1 MEACCFFQYAQTV
14 FGQDSLMKTQ
24 SFNHLHMYIHRI
36 ALSVILPP
44 RPPPPEPPVQNDP
57 VVSEIE
63 CASPPPV
70 SIPPAKKLDTL
81 PHKKLKSA
89 VTFDVSSRVRSESLP
104 LTASI
109 GVVTTGKAPQKQS
122 KARRSHLSKQQ
133 SIHNDPDGPEGS
145 VPKVCI
151 KFAGAHKNERLE

>member
-14 FGQDSLMKTQ
+14 FGQDSLIKTQ

-36 ALSVILPP
+36 ALSVILPARP
-44 RPPPPEPPVQNDP
+44 RPPEPPVKNDR

-70 SIPPAKKLDTL
+70 FIPPAKKLDTL
-81 PHKKLKSA
+81 PHKKLKSV
-89 VTFDVSSRVRSESLP
+89 VTFDVNSRVRSESLP
-104 LTASI
+104 LTASTS
-109 GVVTTGKAPQKQS
+109 VTTGKAPQKQS

-151 KFAGAHKNERLE
+151 TFAGARRNGRLE

>member
-44 RPPPPEPPVQNDP
+44 RPRPPEPPVQNDP
-57 VVSEIE
+57 MVSEIE
-63 CASPPPV
+63 CASPPPI
-70 SIPPAKKLDTL
+70 SIPPVKKLDTL
-81 PHKKLKSA
+81 PNKKLKSA
-89 VTFDVSSRVRSESLP
+89 VTFDASSRVRAESLP

-109 GVVTTGKAPQKQS
+109 GVITGKAPQKQS
-122 KARRSHLSKQQ
+122 KARRSHLSKQRN
-133 SIHNDPDGPEGS
+133 IPNDPDGAEGS

-151 KFAGAHKNERLE
+151 TFARVHKSGRLE